1 LQELE
6 EFVVQKLCEVVTE
19 RCELGD
25 ARQRCQLLEQM
36 VEQWRRKAQQLQK
49 QVIYLLVYCPVH
61 KNVLVKLIALD
72 GIAAEEEFSTS
83 DSVTQ
88 P

>member
-1 LQELE
+1 MKCIQKKSHLSDYGLCLQELE

-49 QVIYLLVYCPVH
+49 QVIYLLV
-61 KNVLVKLIALD
+61 VLSCA
-72 GIAAEEEFSTS
+72 
-83 DSVTQ
+83 
-88 P
+88 